1 MWICKNCK
9 EKVDLEFDV
18 CWNCGVQDLNKDLCS
33 ESENLI
39 EFENENKELLDTISD
54 KKLTEEVYEVAINLL
69 VNNKRDVQEVH
80 DILIKD
86 YYPKVDTNI
95 ANRIISEIQHD
106 YQEDTEEPSGNKNM
120 FWGAIWCVGG
130 IIFTVSD
137 TGYIWWGAILFG
149 GIQFFQGLI
158 QSSSSNKD

>member
-9 EKVDLEFDV
+9 EKVDLDFDV

-39 EFENENKELLDTISD
+39 EFENENKELL
-54 KKLTEEVYEVAINLL
+54 
-69 VNNKRDVQEVH
+69 
-80 DILIKD
+80 
-86 YYPKVDTNI
+86 
-95 ANRIISEIQHD
+95 
-106 YQEDTEEPSGNKNM
+106 DTEEPSGNKNM